1 MIIFYSNGLT
11 EFVNDFINYYDNNI
25 QSIMKNLKINIKD
38 EIIIALTNDKK
49 IANVIYEDTGFSGFF
64 Y

>member
-25 QSIMKNLKINIKD
+25 QSIMKNLNIKD

-49 IANVIYEDTGFSGFF
+49 IANVIYEDTWFSFFF